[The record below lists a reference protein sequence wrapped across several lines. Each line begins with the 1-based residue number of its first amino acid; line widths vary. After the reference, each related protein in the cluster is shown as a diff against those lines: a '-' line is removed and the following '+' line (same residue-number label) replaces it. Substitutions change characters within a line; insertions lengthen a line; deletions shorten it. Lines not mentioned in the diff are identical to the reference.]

1 MFSNTVNINNYPFNK
16 IDIGY
21 VSNDTFAREA
31 YPIVYIL
38 YNMETMKAYVGES
51 TNAISRM
58 NTHLSH
64 PEKQKLKWV
73 YIISGES
80 FNKSAALDIES
91 NLIQYL
97 QAANDFELLNGNGG
111 VSSHNYYQK
120 NEYFK
125 VFEEIWSKLTFEN
138 VKMKDLLELENSD
151 IFKYSPYKSLSQDQY
166 SSILEIFKG
175 YSSGK
180 IRKVFVDGSA
190 GTGKTILAIYLI
202 KLLTT
207 LSQYEL
213 HDLDIDDED
222 LLLELAVFKEKYPE
236 NLSIGFVVPMTS
248 LRSTLKK
255 VFKSVHG
262 LSSSMVIGP
271 TDVVKKD
278 YDILIVD
285 EAHRLTRR
293 KSIMGYQAFDNVNK
307 KLGLYHTE
315 KINGKDVQSAEKN
328 GTQLDWII
336 KSSKFQLFFY
346 DAEQSIKPADVRKE
360 DFDEIKNLNDVSKIK
375 LVSQMRSKGDN
386 DYISFVNDL
395 LRGNLG
401 KDSDQFTNS
410 NYELSIFDDMS
421 TMMKHLQE
429 KENEFGLCRSMSGY
443 SWPWVSKNNP
453 DEPDAVIDGVK
464 MFWNRESID
473 WINSTTEVTEM
484 GCIHTVQGYDL
495 NYAGIIFG
503 EEITYNKITKRIE
516 VIKTNYHDSK
526 GKQAIEDES
535 ELLEYIIKIYKTMM
549 YRGIRGTFIYACDK
563 DLQEYFTNHI
573 PLFKSENN
581 LRILSFEDVNPFV
594 NAIPI
599 LDIYAAAGDFSDLQT
614 PTEFENFKWIEI
626 PKNISNGEDYF
637 VCQVIGE
644 SMNKKIENGSWC
656 LFKKNPAGTREGKIV
671 LVEHLNIQ
679 DSDFGAG
686 YTLKSYH
693 SEKILAEEGW
703 NHKSI
708 TLKPLSYDSTYENI
722 ELEEN
727 DIEELKVIGEF
738 ITVLDL

>member
-1 MFSNTVNINNYPFNK
+1 MFTSSINIKSYPFNK
-16 IDIGY
+16 IDIGL
-21 VSNDTFAREA
+21 VSNDVFAREA

-38 YNMETMKAYVGES
+38 YNTETMMAYVGES
-51 TNAISRM
+51 TNAINRM
-58 NTHLSH
+58 SNHLSH

-97 QAANDFELLNGNGG
+97 TAAGDFKLLNGNGG

-120 NEYFK
+120 SEYFK
-125 VFEEIWSKLTFEN
+125 VFKEVWSKLTFEN
-138 VKMKDLLELENSD
+138 IRMKDLLELENSD
-151 IFKYSPYKSLSQDQY
+151 VYKYSPYKSLSPDQY
-166 SSILEIFKG
+166 SSILEIFKS

-180 IRKVFVDGSA
+180 IKKIFVDGSA

-213 HDLDIDDED
+213 HDLDIEDED
-222 LLLELAVFKEKYPE
+222 LLLELATFKEKYPE
-236 NLSIGFVVPMTS
+236 KLNIGFVIPMTS
-248 LRSTLKK
+248 LRSTLRK
-255 VFKSVHG
+255 VFNSVHG

-278 YDILIVD
+278 YDFLIVD

-293 KSIMGYQAFDNVNK
+293 KSIMGYKSFDDVNK

-315 KINGKDVQSAEKN
+315 KIEGKDVQSAENN
-328 GTQLDWII
+328 GTQLDWIM

-360 DFDEIKNLNDVSKIK
+360 DFDEIKGENDVSQIK

-386 DYISFVNDL
+386 DYIAFVNDL
-395 LRGNLG
+395 LNGIIDE
-401 KDSDQFTNS
+401 DSSHFKNP
-410 NYELSIFDDMS
+410 NYELTIFDDMPF
-421 TMMKHLQE
+421 MMERLQE
-429 KENEFGLCRSMSGY
+429 MENKFGLSRSMSGY
-443 SWPWVSKNNP
+443 SWPWISRADATK
-453 DEPDAVIDGVK
+453 PDAVIDGVE

-495 NYAGIIFG
+495 NYAAIIFG
-503 EEITYNKITKRIE
+503 EEISYDKHTGKIK
-516 VIKTNYHDSK
+516 VIKDNYHDAK
-526 GKQAIEDES
+526 GKQALENEV

-563 DLQEYFTNHI
+563 DLNEYFKKHI
-573 PLFKSENN
+573 PLYKPESKLKVLPIEEVSPYENA
-581 LRILSFEDVNPFV
+581 V
-594 NAIPI
+594 PI
-599 LDIYAAAGDFSDLQT
+599 YDIYAAAGEFSDLQT
-614 PTEFENFKWIEI
+614 ITEHRDFKWVEL
-626 PKNISNGEDYF
+626 PSNITAREDYF

-644 SMNKKIENGSWC
+644 SMNKKIKNGSWC
-656 LFKKNPAGTREGKIV
+656 LFKKDTGGSREGKIV
-671 LVEHLNIQ
+671 LVEHYNIQ
-679 DSDFGAG
+679 DTDFGAG
-686 YTLKSYH
+686 YTIKSYQ
-693 SEKILAEEGW
+693 SEKIITDEVWA
-703 NHKSI
+703 HKSI
-708 TLKPLSYDSTYENI
+708 TLKPLSFDPGYK
-722 ELEEN
+722 
-727 DIEELKVIGEF
+727 DIVLKGNEMDGLKVIGEF
-738 ITVLDL
+738 ITVLDI